1 MNHREHAH
9 DRWPIISLRD
19 ERSPSVQRDT
29 PFGSADWNP
38 RGGEDS
44 DNARIARM
52 VIEIRDQERDM
63 AERDGRDWLGIG
75 PRQYAYRLKARG
87 FIFADPRRWKEGK
100 PELTKDH
107 FRSVERIV
115 TRMRRDKRI
124 DFDWSD
130 VSDARGIEH
139 VPQTYRDNDER
150 LAVLAIVAA
159 RMRHVLLEGQKV
171 VPELIV
177 ETEGL
182 YNLIYDLADRYGA
195 QARALQGQ
203 SAIAPRY
210 ELAQRVALR
219 WKKGICTSVL
229 SVADYDKHG
238 DQILGAVAVDTAQHL
253 RDMKIE
259 PDDCL
264 QFIRV
269 ALTQRQCDDHKIP
282 LVEKDDRLVQEAEA
296 LPTDVL
302 RTELEAACN
311 ARHGAVQSRRER
323 EAEGDRRI
331 GAQDSTPTC
340 LSDRRRFVSSSCVDG
355 FHVDLHERAAS
366 LLT

>member
-1 MNHREHAH
+1 MKHRDHAH
-9 DRWPIISLRD
+9 DRWPIISLD
-19 ERSPSVQRDT
+19 DDRSDQTKRDT

-52 VIEIRDQERDM
+52 VIEIRDHERDM
-63 AERDGRDWLGIG
+63 AERDGREWLGIG
-75 PRQYAYRLKARG
+75 PRQYAYRLKAAG
-87 FIFADPRRWKEGK
+87 FVFADPSRWKEGK

-107 FRSVERIV
+107 FRSVGRIV

-124 DFDWSD
+124 DLDWSD
-130 VSDARGIEH
+130 VSDARGIQH
-139 VPQTYRDNDER
+139 VPQTYRNNNER
-150 LAVLAIVAA
+150 IAVLAIIAA
-159 RMRHVLLEGQKV
+159 KMRHVLLEGQEV

-203 SAIAPRY
+203 SAIGPRY
-210 ELAQRVALR
+210 ELAQRVARR
-219 WKKGICTSVL
+219 WQQGTRIGKEYVNVRTRVL
-229 SVADYDKHG
+229 CVADYDKHG
-238 DQILGAVAVDTAQHL
+238 DHILNAVAVDTAQHL
-253 RDMKIE
+253 RDMDIE

-264 QFIRV
+264 EFIRV
-269 ALTQRQCDDHKIP
+269 ALTEQQCKKHKIP

-302 RTELEAACN
+302 RAEVEAALRDTIN
-311 ARHGAVQSRRER
+311 MRLFDRIAREKQSEIDALVRKIRRLR
-323 EAEGDRRI
+323 
-331 GAQDSTPTC
+331 
-340 LSDRRRFVSSSCVDG
+340 
-355 FHVDLHERAAS
+355 
-366 LLT
+366 